1 MPAQKPKRPR
11 RPRTEQ
17 PAKTEPMAVAPEAA
31 LLAATPVPAA
41 DAPVAD
47 AKPKR
52 PRRTKPARRSS
63 RGGAGDGGG
72 RGGRPPA
79 AAAPAEGVAARPDY
93 DQVLLDLDGTVYL
106 GHGAVPG
113 AAEAIVAMRAG
124 GVRLAF
130 VTNDPVSARDDYVER
145 LGAIGIDVGADELV
159 TCAWATAQLVQEERP
174 GARVLALGSQAWL
187 DEHRLAG
194 SGRRRLP
201 RRRGAVGGRRLDFGY
216 RELEASIRAVL
227 GGAAFYGSNRDAT
240 FPNVDGPSPGAG
252 ALLAA
257 VEYATGT
264 RARCAGKPETGMFH
278 EAERLLGP
286 GRYLMVGDRLDAD
299 VAGAHAAGMDAALVL
314 TGSSGA
320 GT

>member
-1 MPAQKPKRPR
+1 M
-11 RPRTEQ
+11 
-17 PAKTEPMAVAPEAA
+17 
-31 LLAATPVPAA
+31 
-41 DAPVAD
+41 
-47 AKPKR
+47 
-52 PRRTKPARRSS
+52 
-63 RGGAGDGGG
+63 
-72 RGGRPPA
+72 
-79 AAAPAEGVAARPDY
+79 Y
-93 DQVLLDLDGTVYL
+93 DRVLLDLDGTVYL

-113 AAEAIVAMRAG
+113 AAEAIAALRGA

-130 VTNDPVSARDDYVER
+130 VTNDPVSARDDYAER
-145 LGAIGIDVGADELV
+145 LGAIGIEVGTDELV
-159 TCAWATAQLVQEERP
+159 TCAWATAQLVAEERP
-174 GARVLALGSQAWL
+174 GARVLALGSAAWL

-194 SGRRRLP
+194 AELVDDYRDAEVLSL
-201 RRRGAVGGRRLDFGY
+201 GGDWTFGY
-216 RELEASIRAVL
+216 QELEASIRAVL

-257 VEYATGT
+257 VEYATGV

-314 TGSSGA
+314 TGSSSAADVASWA
-320 GT
+320 GPAPVAVLGSIAELPALALQAPTCTGT

>member
-1 MPAQKPKRPR
+1 
-11 RPRTEQ
+11 
-17 PAKTEPMAVAPEAA
+17 V
-31 LLAATPVPAA
+31 
-41 DAPVAD
+41 
-47 AKPKR
+47 
-52 PRRTKPARRSS
+52 S
-63 RGGAGDGGG
+63 
-72 RGGRPPA
+72 
-79 AAAPAEGVAARPDY
+79 Y
-93 DQVLLDLDGTVYL
+93 DRVLLDLDGTVYL

-113 AAEAIVAMRAG
+113 AAEAIAELRAA

-130 VTNDPVSARDDYVER
+130 VTNDPVSARAEYVER
-145 LGAIGIDVGADELV
+145 LGAIGIAVGADELV
-159 TCAWATAQLVQEERP
+159 TCAWATAQLVAEERP

-194 SGRRRLP
+194 AELVDDYRAAEVLSL
-201 RRRGAVGGRRLDFGY
+201 GGDWTFGY

-227 GGAAFYGSNRDAT
+227 RGAAFYGSNRDAT

-257 VEYATGT
+257 VEYATGVP
-264 RARCAGKPETGMFH
+264 ARCAGKPEIGMFH

-314 TGSSGA
+314 TGSSTADQAAAWQGA
-320 GT
+320 APAAVLGSIAELPAFALGAPTCSGT